1 MKRLASFLLLLGFL
15 LGNASGVSAA
25 TLTLVDSGQP
35 FYPLSTVTSESIWNY
50 GTYEVVRTSIAKGFV
65 GPVKF
70 QEGLLV
76 NDGNQT
82 LYLRGGL
89 AFEYPTFIDLTD
101 PDFYTTPIGENG
113 LAVLDHYDEVLSGG
127 AYIGA
132 FTYDYAAMYEWFSED
147 QSQAQYVESVR
158 ETIDAFDSLS
168 GEFLQTFVDRL
179 LSKAV
184 EDQLKNKNIV
194 STDIVAFS
202 ETSDVFFVVVELTFK
217 DGSSQLW
224 YADEEDTLK
233 VVTDSWIAKDGDLRG
248 VHVTESGLIAFF
260 RNHYYRVFNPKTGRT
275 TDESAGGRLSWTVSS
290 QKNLRIQ
297 DGTAVWLDPDKRLR
311 FAGTGFGGI
320 LGEVREDEFAVVND
334 RLYLRTNGANH
345 VVDLNNGTIT
355 NNIDLLVMDEFDG
368 YQVGLIGDRIV
379 YRHTKTGKDLTI
391 GYGSRPMLSGANHVY
406 WTGADGKF
414 YHATI
419 RPSLVKTSH
428 VQAWKQAGS
437 PVVYLVKDGWRFAI
451 PDEATYFTWFD
462 SWSRVVNAGSEIYS
476 VPIGGSA
483 SMNIG
488 SLVKLVGDDRVYMVT
503 DWRRLQHMDNEAVV
517 ISDYGKTWATQLKQ
531 IGTAPA
537 KHYTFG
543 QPLSTVIHD

>member
-1 MKRLASFLLLLGFL
+1 MKRLASSLLLLALF
-15 LGNASGVSAA
+15 LGNAPGISAA

-35 FYPLSTVTSESIWNY
+35 FYPLSAVTSEAVWNY
-50 GTYEVVRTSIAKGFV
+50 GTHEVERTSIAKGFV

-70 QEGLLV
+70 QDGLLV
-76 NDGNQT
+76 NDGSQT

-101 PDFYTTPIGENG
+101 PDFYTTPIEENG
-113 LAVLDHYDEVLSGG
+113 LAVLDHYGEVLSGG

-132 FTYDYAAMYEWFSED
+132 FTYDYATMYEGLRGEE
-147 QSQAQYVESVR
+147 SQAQYVESVR
-158 ETIDAFDSLS
+158 EITDSFGSLA
-168 GEFLQTFVDRL
+168 GDFLQTFVDRL
-179 LSKAV
+179 LANAV
-184 EDQLKNKNIV
+184 QDQLKNTNIV
-194 STDIVAFS
+194 STDVVAFS
-202 ETSDVFFVVVELTFK
+202 QEGEQLVVVVQLTFK

-224 YADEEDTLK
+224 YADDEDTLK

-248 VHVTESGLIAFF
+248 VHVMESGLIAFF
-260 RNHYYRVFNPKTGRT
+260 RNHYYRIFNPKTGRT
-275 TDESAGGRLSWTVSS
+275 TDESSGGRLSWTVSE
-290 QKNLRIQ
+290 QKSLRIQ
-297 DGTAVWLDPDKRLR
+297 DGTAVWLDPDGRLR
-311 FAGTGFGGI
+311 FAGTGFVGI
-320 LGEVREDEFAVVND
+320 WGEVHENEFAVVND
-334 RLYLRTNGANH
+334 RLYARTEGANH
-345 VVDLNNGTIT
+345 VVDLTNGTTT
-355 NNIDLLVMDEFDG
+355 NNVDLLVMDEFDG
-368 YQVGLIGDRIV
+368 FQVGLIGDRIV

-419 RPSLVKTSH
+419 RPSLVKTSQ

-437 PVVYLVKDGWRFAI
+437 PIVYLVKDGWRYAI
-451 PDEATYFTWFD
+451 PDETTYFTWFD
-462 SWSRVVNAGSEIYS
+462 SWSQVKTVGNEIYS
-476 VPIGGSA
+476 VPIGGAA

-503 DWRRLQHMDNEAVV
+503 DWRRLQHLDNEAVV
-517 ISDYGKTWATQLKQ
+517 ISDYGKTWATQVKQ

-543 QPLSTVIHD
+543 QPFSTVVHE